1 MSSGNDFT
9 GILLESRTTH
19 IEGDETLISCG
30 NEANST
36 DLVLSEEIVL
46 NTSKTIVDSRS
57 ITFKDGFH
65 VKATV
70 GKSASFSISE
80 NNAELITS
88 NTYDDFRAPR
98 CS

>member
-1 MSSGNDFT
+1 M
-9 GILLESRTTH
+9 ILLESRTTH
-19 IEGDETLISCG
+19 IEGDETLTSCG